1 MPAKTKPADYSHLIP
16 TDPDASI
23 HGALAIAI
31 ADNLVKPDGTPNTRQ
46 AQYRCECG
54 YYDVD
59 KIGRLYRS
67 TINRI
72 RNSGKRRIPENQVT

>member
-1 MPAKTKPADYSHLIP
+1 MRAKTKTADYSYLIP
-16 TDPDASI
+16 ADPDASI

-31 ADNLVKPDGTPNTRQ
+31 VDNLFKSDGTPNTRQ
-46 AQYRCECG
+46 ALYRCECG

-67 TINRI
+67 TPNRI
-72 RNSGKRRIPENQVT
+72 RNSGKRRAV